1 MSKVA
6 MFAGLVVDENGKAAQ
21 VAQVGQNAC
30 YVVMDDDFKRH
41 IDAEG
46 VDRQVLRFFREQ
58 VDANRDMAVNAAL
71 DQMGTKDIFAKA
83 AVEASIDNMEQSVG
97 NPIPEDAR
105 MMLGMFGFRIVIDM
119 HGNVVDI
126 KMPAGNTDEDD
137 L

>member
-1 MSKVA
+1 M
-6 MFAGLVVDENGKAAQ
+6 
-21 VAQVGQNAC
+21 GQNAC

-137 L
+137 M